1 MNPLY
6 IDSSVA
12 SISCDRYS
20 LIIQDKKTNRII
32 EKFKPRDIPYDSII
46 IQRPNGYITFSAVY
60 WLVKHAISLTVLN
73 WRGSILAQ
81 FLPEEPIS
89 NKLKLAQYQ
98 AYLDKERHLDI
109 AKTLVETKLWRQREF
124 LKALSNSYEIEIP
137 SIEKINS
144 KSTDFMRNQEA
155 RYAVSY
161 FAEFGKAC
169 KVLGYEFKKRNV
181 SGNNMHAPDLPN
193 GLLNYSY
200 AILQTYVKRAINSIG
215 LDNSIP
221 FLHDPRRNAGLIYDL
236 MELWRTNC
244 DYSILQTLDQL
255 KRMKRTHFLTD
266 GYEVMLEQETVRTLI
281 EKIRFNLSLEEILFN
296 CRIFAKFMVGKSKTL
311 SFSLGP
317 IQVRPLFETDQVKGA
332 ILSKSFRELGMN
344 KSTLWYQKR
353 RLEQTGSLKLYNKT
367 RQYYV

>member
-200 AILQTYVKRAINSIG
+200 AILQTYVKRAIN
-215 LDNSIP
+215 
-221 FLHDPRRNAGLIYDL
+221 
-236 MELWRTNC
+236 
-244 DYSILQTLDQL
+244 
-255 KRMKRTHFLTD
+255 
-266 GYEVMLEQETVRTLI
+266 
-281 EKIRFNLSLEEILFN
+281 
-296 CRIFAKFMVGKSKTL
+296 
-311 SFSLGP
+311 
-317 IQVRPLFETDQVKGA
+317 
-332 ILSKSFRELGMN
+332 
-344 KSTLWYQKR
+344 
-353 RLEQTGSLKLYNKT
+353 
-367 RQYYV
+367 